1 MVFGV
6 FFGWLLPQ
14 LCTIQLTQI
23 KNKQMKNLIKTIAVL
38 TVLAFNTLNA
48 QTNNIPVSI
57 TNEDGN
63 TSLQWNTQKEVNSS
77 YFVVES
83 SDNNQTF
90 TTVAKIKAAGYALNG
105 KAYELEGL
113 SSNLY
118 YRITLVNMEG
128 QRISSLAI
136 NPNVNDNNLMAKK

>member
-1 MVFGV
+1 
-6 FFGWLLPQ
+6 
-14 LCTIQLTQI
+14 
-23 KNKQMKNLIKTIAVL
+23 MKNLIKTIAVL